1 MNWTGFVE
9 MILNLSKDLSEYFA
23 LGYSHSTGD
32 RPATR
37 EGCNA
42 VGMRLMVSMSSMSV
56 CSCLVLY
63 LLEVQ

>member
-1 MNWTGFVE
+1 

-32 RPATR
+32 RAATR
-37 EGCNA
+37 EGSNA